1 MAAIHSQRPQDSA
14 QKAQFYVEID
24 GIQAT
29 NFKKVDG
36 LKSSFA
42 VLEERD
48 GNEPNR
54 KRKQRGLESFDNVT
68 LTKGVTAVASDL
80 AAWFATGD
88 RRSVSIVQMN
98 HAGEEMKR
106 WNLIN
111 AFPLEYSPIE
121 GMESDSD
128 AIQVET
134 LVLAHEGF
142 DPK

>member
-1 MAAIHSQRPQDSA
+1 MLHNQRPQDSA

-29 NFKKVDG
+29 SFKKVDG
-36 LKSSFA
+36 LKSAFA
-42 VLEERD
+42 VIEERD

-54 KRKQRGLESFDNVT
+54 KRKQRGLETFDNVT
-68 LTKGVTAVASDL
+68 LTKGVTFVDSEL
-80 AAWFATGD
+80 AAWYATGD
-88 RRSVSIVQMN
+88 RRSVSIVQLS
-98 HAGEEMKR
+98 HAGDEMKR
-106 WNLIN
+106 WNLVN

-128 AIQVET
+128 AVQVES

-142 DPK
+142 DLA

>member
-1 MAAIHSQRPQDSA
+1 MHNQRLQDSA

-36 LKSSFA
+36 LKASYG
-42 VLEERD
+42 VVEERD

-54 KRKQRGLESFDNVT
+54 KRKQRGIETFDNVT
-68 LTKGVTAVASDL
+68 LTKGVTMVASDL
-80 AAWFATGD
+80 EKWYLAGD
-88 RRSVSIVQMN
+88 RRSVSIVQMSY
-98 HAGEEMKR
+98 AGEEIRR

-111 AFPLEYSPIE
+111 AFPIEYTPIE
-121 GMESDSD
+121 GMDSDSD
-128 AIQVET
+128 AVQIET

-142 DPK
+142 ETK

>member
-1 MAAIHSQRPQDSA
+1 MHNQRLQDSA

-36 LKSSFA
+36 LRASYS
-42 VLEERD
+42 VVEERD

-54 KRKQRGLESFDNVT
+54 KRKQRGIETFDNVT
-68 LTKGVTAVASDL
+68 LTKGVTMVASDL
-80 AAWFATGD
+80 EKWYLAGD
-88 RRSVSIVQMN
+88 RRSVSIVQMSY
-98 HAGEEMKR
+98 AGEEIRR

-111 AFPLEYSPIE
+111 AFPVEYTPIE
-121 GMESDSD
+121 GMDSDSD
-128 AIQVET
+128 AVQIET

-142 DPK
+142 ETK

>member
-1 MAAIHSQRPQDSA
+1 MLHNQRPQDSA

-29 NFKKVDG
+29 SFKKVDG
-36 LKSSFA
+36 LKGAFA
-42 VLEERD
+42 VIEERD

-54 KRKQRGLESFDNVT
+54 KRKQRGLETFDNVT
-68 LTKGVTAVASDL
+68 LTKGVTFVDSEL
-80 AAWFATGD
+80 AAWYATGD
-88 RRSVSIVQMN
+88 RRSVSIVQLS
-98 HAGEEMKR
+98 HAGDEMKR
-106 WNLIN
+106 WNLVN

-128 AIQVET
+128 AVQVES

-142 DPK
+142 DPA

>member
-1 MAAIHSQRPQDSA
+1 MHNQRLQDSA

-36 LKSSFA
+36 LKASYS
-42 VLEERD
+42 VVEERD

-54 KRKQRGLESFDNVT
+54 KRKQRGIETFDNVT
-68 LTKGVTAVASDL
+68 LTKGVTMVASDL
-80 AAWFATGD
+80 EKWYLAGD
-88 RRSVSIVQMN
+88 RRSVSIVQMSY
-98 HAGEEMKR
+98 AGEEIRR

-111 AFPLEYSPIE
+111 AFPVEYTPIE
-121 GMESDSD
+121 GMDSDSD
-128 AIQVET
+128 AVQIET

-142 DPK
+142 ETK